1 MPLLIYYVP
10 ENILGFNEYITEAV
24 QFHLRQSFIY
34 RTCEDGKCALS
45 VCGMAY
51 ITQGSGF

>member
-34 RTCEDGKCALS
+34 RTYEDGKCALS